1 MWRLRTTVGL
11 SVLALAVGVAGTAW
25 LSALTG
31 DWKGPARVAVPLAR
45 VHAALRQAGRAVHR
59 HAAPVRQSA
68 ATTMAPPAGNE
79 PALTPI
85 DMPALPAS
93 LLERQPLGNGKV
105 VLRLVVDGGG
115 RVQSAAVAR
124 SSGDAA
130 LDDRAV
136 RTALRWRFAVPADR
150 PQGLA
155 GELVMRFD
163 DTPAAPLL

>member
-1 MWRLRTTVGL
+1 M
-11 SVLALAVGVAGTAW
+11 
-25 LSALTG
+25 
-31 DWKGPARVAVPLAR
+31 
-45 VHAALRQAGRAVHR
+45 
-59 HAAPVRQSA
+59 
-68 ATTMAPPAGNE
+68 
-79 PALTPI
+79 
-85 DMPALPAS
+85 
-93 LLERQPLGNGKV
+93 
-105 VLRLVVDGGG
+105 
-115 RVQSAAVAR
+115 AR

>member
-105 VLRLVVDGGG
+105 VLRLVVDG
-115 RVQSAAVAR
+115 VAACKAPRWPVP
-124 SSGDAA
+124 AA
-130 LDDRAV
+130 
-136 RTALRWRFAVPADR
+136 TLRWTIAPCAPRC
-150 PQGLA
+150 A
-155 GELVMRFD
+155 GASPCRR
-163 DTPAAPLL
+163 TGRKGWQASW